1 MRINIIT
8 GNKVRLD
15 CIKILSTFNNQTGMD
30 KEKPLEK
37 LLLNSFKSG
46 CLL

>member
-15 CIKILSTFNNQTGMD
+15 CIKIYSTFNHQTGMD